1 MQQDPHVRA
10 IRGDGIGSVRPLHG
24 VKTLVHR
31 PLRTEP
37 LRLADPNW
45 NVDQRMK
52 VEQRAPATYW
62 AMQWNWVVG
71 APDVVTSAPPPGT
84 RSASTDEA
92 DWRTEIGWPI
102 FR

>member
-1 MQQDPHVRA
+1 MRQDPHVRA

-52 VEQRAPATYW
+52 VE
-62 AMQWNWVVG
+62 
-71 APDVVTSAPPPGT
+71 
-84 RSASTDEA
+84 
-92 DWRTEIGWPI
+92 
-102 FR
+102 